1 MTTPLGGDV
10 DSVAVGAAAHQG
22 FIMANFSLTG
32 ASAAETAEARG
43 RRSGAA
49 LAQGSS
55 DAFANELQ

>member
-32 ASAAETAEARG
+32 GRLQKRPGRGQAARRAAS
-43 RRSGAA
+43 
-49 LAQGSS
+49 AQGSL